1 MAINA
6 DGKPA
11 YAGIGARVDAAND
24 VQMIEALNSILAT
37 LESTKTTLVE
47 AFDAF
52 DSNGSGSISISEFS
66 SLMRT
71 LGGLGL
77 TRRQIYHLGQCMDEN
92 FDRSVG
98 FNEFM
103 QFFLVLWTT
112 RLYSLKVELREQVKT
127 SDGIDHTTKRRIKEL
142 QTMITKTERALR
154 VTFGAGFAEAA
165 KKAKASLPG
174 PFSTLMRGM
183 QMGKHSVQDTF
194 LDLEKVFTTMKPGSV
209 PTNIARGTGR
219 RQRKGEAARATEAAI
234 TSRRPEFVE
243 KKLQNSV
250 DSGAFSTAS
259 IAVPSTRTAFTPRGV
274 SRQGKSRRGVIPGRN
289 NLKRIRMAKEIQNRK
304 GGTNVPARKVVHGE
318 EVSYCDSITTPT
330 TFLAYNN
337 SRDAKYT
344 QSLPRKKVDPLAGF
358 PGDFVPYTRM

>member
-1 MAINA
+1 M
-6 DGKPA
+6 
-11 YAGIGARVDAAND
+11 GARVDAAND

-112 RLYSLKVELREQVKT
+112 RLYSLKVELRGQVKT
-127 SDGIDHTTKRRIKEL
+127 SDGIEYTTKRRIKQL

-165 KKAKASLPG
+165 KKANLAKREKNKG
-174 PFSTLMRGM
+174 RG
-183 QMGKHSVQDTF
+183 G
-194 LDLEKVFTTMKPGSV
+194 
-209 PTNIARGTGR
+209 GR
-219 RQRKGEAARATEAAI
+219 LGR
-234 TSRRPEFVE
+234 
-243 KKLQNSV
+243 
-250 DSGAFSTAS
+250 
-259 IAVPSTRTAFTPRGV
+259 AVPAW
-274 SRQGKSRRGVIPGRN
+274 
-289 NLKRIRMAKEIQNRK
+289 
-304 GGTNVPARKVVHGE
+304 
-318 EVSYCDSITTPT
+318 
-330 TFLAYNN
+330 
-337 SRDAKYT
+337 
-344 QSLPRKKVDPLAGF
+344 SLF
-358 PGDFVPYTRM
+358 WT